1 MYNEAEQRVSK
12 ALKSI
17 ARNEDI
23 KEYIQN
29 SKELFP
35 LFMKAATR
43 FVSGHTRAEGLA
55 RISMLAQMGYQVSIE
70 YLGENTR
77 SENECISAKNEFLSL
92 INEIGAKEMKS
103 TISFDLSHIG
113 MSISDALATKHLKE
127 IALQAQQYDI
137 QLMISMEESEKTDQ
151 ILNIYKKLSPMYANL
166 GITLQVHLLRSQFD
180 LQELLE
186 FQGKI
191 RLVKGAYQEKEG
203 TYIPRS
209 VELDKRYVDFVMACV
224 ERNHPLSIA
233 THDEKLVA
241 ALKENGLLANPYT
254 EVEMLDGVRPDL
266 LKSLRDENFQT
277 KVYVTYGTEW
287 YLYLAH
293 RIAEHPPNL
302 YTFVSDMIES
312 KNLQTSLY
320 E

>member
-1 MYNEAEQRVSK
+1 MYTEEEQRVSK

-23 KEYIQN
+23 KSYIQN

-43 FVSGHTRAEGLA
+43 FVSGNTRKEGLA
-55 RISMLAQMGYQVSIE
+55 RISTLAQMGYQVSIE
-70 YLGENTR
+70 YIGENTR
-77 SENECISAKNEFLSL
+77 FENECISAKNEFLAL
-92 INEIGAKEMKS
+92 IKEIGAKDMIS

-113 MSISDALATKHLKE
+113 MLISEALATKHLEE

-151 ILNIYKKLSPMYANL
+151 ILNIYKTLSPMYPNI
-166 GITLQVHLLRSQFD
+166 GITLQVHLLRSELD

-209 VELDKRYVDFVMACV
+209 VELDKRYIDFVRICV

-233 THDEKLVA
+233 THDEKLVT
-241 ALKENGLLANPYT
+241 ALKENGLIANLYT

-277 KVYVTYGTEW
+277 RAYVTYGTEW

-312 KNLQTSLY
+312 KELQASLY

>member
-29 SKELFP
+29 SKELLT

-113 MSISDALATKHLKE
+113 MSISDALVSKH
-127 IALQAQQYDI
+127 
-137 QLMISMEESEKTDQ
+137 
-151 ILNIYKKLSPMYANL
+151 
-166 GITLQVHLLRSQFD
+166 
-180 LQELLE
+180 
-186 FQGKI
+186 
-191 RLVKGAYQEKEG
+191 
-203 TYIPRS
+203 
-209 VELDKRYVDFVMACV
+209 
-224 ERNHPLSIA
+224 
-233 THDEKLVA
+233 
-241 ALKENGLLANPYT
+241 
-254 EVEMLDGVRPDL
+254 
-266 LKSLRDENFQT
+266 
-277 KVYVTYGTEW
+277 
-287 YLYLAH
+287 
-293 RIAEHPPNL
+293 
-302 YTFVSDMIES
+302 
-312 KNLQTSLY
+312 
-320 E
+320 

>member
-1 MYNEAEQRVSK
+1 MSTEAERLSK

-23 KEYIQN
+23 KAYIKN
-29 SKELFP
+29 SKELYP

-43 FVSGHTRAEGLA
+43 FVSGQTRTDGLA
-55 RISMLAQMGYQVSIE
+55 RISRIAKMGYQVSIE
-70 YLGENTR
+70 YIGENTR
-77 SENECISAKNEFLSL
+77 SENECILAKNEFLEL
-92 INEIGAKEMKS
+92 INVIGAEEMKS
-103 TISFDLSHIG
+103 TVSFDLSHLG
-113 MSISDALATKHLKE
+113 MSISDELAAKHLEE
-127 IALQAQQYDI
+127 IAQQAQQYDI

-151 ILNIYKKLSPMYANL
+151 ILNIYKTLSPMYTNL
-166 GITLQVHLLRSQFD
+166 GITLQVHLLRSQSD
-180 LQELLE
+180 LHELLK

-224 ERNHPLSIA
+224 VSSHPLSIA
-233 THDEKLVA
+233 THDEKLVTV
-241 ALKENGLLANPYT
+241 LKEKGLLANSNT
-254 EVEMLDGVRPDL
+254 EIEMLDGVRPDL
-266 LKSLRDENFQT
+266 LKSLKDENLQT

-312 KNLQTSLY
+312 KSLQTSLY